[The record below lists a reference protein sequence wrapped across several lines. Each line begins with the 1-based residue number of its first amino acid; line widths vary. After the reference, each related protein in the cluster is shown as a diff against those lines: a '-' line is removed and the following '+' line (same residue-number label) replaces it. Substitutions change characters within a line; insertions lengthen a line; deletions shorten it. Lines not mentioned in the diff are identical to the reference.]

1 MHEKSIIEIE
11 QLPSN
16 LTLNDKLALPQKRQE
31 VFTISSTSFNFPSK
45 KPCMLNCSH
54 HHSHL
59 NQKPPLPPRQKES
72 DKSGNLPSSSDFIDK
87 KIEIVRDVSQ
97 RKSEI
102 WLNEQKRTIPSIN
115 KLNEFNKKETNTKNE
130 YNATFKYT
138 ESYQCHNNH
147 NTDTQ
152 DSHKNLKLNN
162 FLDFASPLYHI
173 KPNKSFPCQSPT
185 KLDLEKPNNFW
196 RQNILFNEPEI
207 DYSNN
212 CDMFKVIDKLNL
224 KLNRFIK
231 KKLLFI
237 SVIAILFF
245 SIGLVVRFYSNCGKN
260 ESESSTSHLKRP
272 KGLSSFY
279 GRKASQEDSKDVLK
293 ELFISVKT
301 TQKYHFPRVIVQL
314 ETWASLVKEQVITF
328 ITFEKRNYFEEHV
341 LVIKYFT
348 FHLIDFRHGIFLTGM
363 MEILTIEPVE
373 GWL

>member
-1 MHEKSIIEIE
+1 MQEKSITEID

-16 LTLNDKLALPQKRQE
+16 LKQNNKLASPQKIQE
-31 VFTISSTSFNFPSK
+31 VFSISSTSFNFPSK
-45 KPCMLNCSH
+45 KPCMSNCSH

-59 NQKPPLPPRQKES
+59 NQKPPLPPRQKEC
-72 DKSGNLPSSSDFIDK
+72 DKGGSLKSSSDFIDK

-115 KLNEFNKKETNTKNE
+115 KLNEFYKKEINAKNE
-130 YNATFKYT
+130 YNPTFKCA

-147 NTDTQ
+147 NTDTK
-152 DSHKNLKLNN
+152 DSQKNLKLNN
-162 FLDFASPLYHI
+162 FLDFAAPLYHI

-185 KLDLEKPNNFW
+185 KLDLEKPNHFW

-224 KLNRFIK
+224 RLNRFLK

-237 SVIAILFF
+237 VVIAILFF
-245 SIGLVVRFYSNCGKN
+245 SIGLVVRFYSNCGNNDN
-260 ESESSTSHLKRP
+260 EKLKSYQTRP

-279 GRKASQEDSKDVLK
+279 ASKASQEDSKDILK

-314 ETWASLVKEQVITF
+314 ETWASLVKEQVI
-328 ITFEKRNYFEEHV
+328 
-341 LVIKYFT
+341 L
-348 FHLIDFRHGIFLTGM
+348 LILF
-363 MEILTIEPVE
+363 
-373 GWL
+373 

>member
-1 MHEKSIIEIE
+1 MHHKSKGDIDK
-11 QLPSN
+11 LPSN
-16 LTLNDKLALPQKRQE
+16 PNSNNNLVLRAKTQE
-31 VFTISSTSFNFPSK
+31 VFSISSPSFNFPSK

-59 NQKPPLPPRQKES
+59 NQTPPLPPRQKES

-115 KLNEFNKKETNTKNE
+115 KLNEFNKKETNAKNE

-173 KPNKSFPCQSPT
+173 KPNKSFPCQSPS

-212 CDMFKVIDKLNL
+212 CDMFKVIDNL
-224 KLNRFIK
+224 TRKLNRFIK

-245 SIGLVVRFYSNCGKN
+245 SIGLVVRFYSNCGNN
-260 ESESSTSHLKRP
+260 ESKPSTSHLKRP

-328 ITFEKRNYFEEHV
+328 ISFEKCS
-341 LVIKYFT
+341 L
-348 FHLIDFRHGIFLTGM
+348 GILKSTC
-363 MEILTIEPVE
+363 
-373 GWL
+373 